1 MDKSDSR
8 MDLINVVV
16 TMICIITF
24 VLFTYFCVI
33 LPFQYGSGEANLYQ
47 WTKLDVN
54 KFAHDYGLQ
63 EKSFLDANIT
73 EQSIF
78 NKVNISSINTG
89 RGNEKSITIGF
100 SSDKNSTLRVITEP
114 CFNGHLIFPQFVVN
128 KNYSGN
134 IKEEFLLINGKAT
147 VIVENATDI
156 YKFYILNG
164 GVCG

>member
-1 MDKSDSR
+1 MNKEDSGTNLLHVIFWTVGIL
-8 MDLINVVV
+8 LIA
-16 TMICIITF
+16 
-24 VLFTYFCVI
+24 LFMYFYVI
-33 LPFQYGSGEANLYQ
+33 PSAQYGSGEANLYQ